1 LKAFHFLLKPVLFFV
16 TGTGGGNAPVSL
28 PLPLATLIGLTIT
41 YKLDKTGDQ
50 VLSVAGPGLES
61 CSGAGPWFSMQ
72 VVAALWVQKARRWH
86 DHIVFVSACSVFKL
100 NKPAKLQLL
109 RSCFAVTLSTSP
121 GSKLQTNGGVGALLG
136 SKSTHS
142 SSESVAP
149 GIVYLRSHVLWHD
162 IMFLSDET
170 LLLVAESAREFGSQG
185 NLDTGQES
193 LSSPSSPK
201 LRCIQGSL
209 SSCMSRAVQASSLG
223 ASLLYVSGGTTLVA
237 KLFTDSLPTW
247 FLSGDGLQG
256 TQAPGGLVLEGYAI
270 AHFALLSG
278 ALAWGVTGPSTQ
290 LELTGVP
297 FRMRR
302 HHVLGA
308 HMEFLASGLGGELT
322 VTCEQTVWR
331 SYVVGFLALMVTCTP
346 SWILELKIETLRK
359 LATGL
364 RFWHEHDLA
373 VALLE
378 RGGPSAMGAAADLT
392 LGHNSL

>member
-1 LKAFHFLLKPVLFFV
+1 M
-16 TGTGGGNAPVSL
+16 SL

-50 VLSVAGPGLES
+50 VLSVAGPGLET
-61 CSGAGPWFSMQ
+61 CSSAGPWFSMQ
-72 VVAALWVQKARRWH
+72 VVASLWVQKAKRWH
-86 DHIVFVSACSVFKL
+86 DHIVFISACSVFKL

-109 RSCFAVTLSTSP
+109 RNCFAVTLSTSKAL
-121 GSKLQTNGGVGALLG
+121 GSKLQANGGVGALLG
-136 SKSTHS
+136 SWSAYGL
-142 SSESVAP
+142 ESIAP
-149 GIVYLRSHVLWHD
+149 GIVYLRSYVLWHD

-170 LLLVAESAREFGSQG
+170 LLLVAESARELGSQG
-185 NLDTGQES
+185 DMDTGQD
-193 LSSPSSPK
+193 SPSPSGSK
-201 LRCIQGSL
+201 LRCVQASL
-209 SSCMSRAVQASSLG
+209 SSCMSRTVQASSLG
-223 ASLLYVSGGTTLVA
+223 ASLLFVSGGTTLVA
-237 KLFTDSLPTW
+237 KLFTDSIPTW
-247 FLSGDGLQG
+247 FLSGDGLKG
-256 TQAPGGLVLEGYAI
+256 TQAPGDLILEGYAI

-278 ALAWGVTGPSTQ
+278 ALAWGVAGSSTQ

-308 HMEFLASGLGGELT
+308 HLEFLASGLGGDLT
-322 VTCEQTVWR
+322 VSCEQTVWR
-331 SYVVGFLALMVTCTP
+331 SYVVGFLTLMVTCTP

-378 RGGPSAMGAAADLT
+378 RGGPSAIGAAADLT
-392 LGHNSL
+392 LGYTSL